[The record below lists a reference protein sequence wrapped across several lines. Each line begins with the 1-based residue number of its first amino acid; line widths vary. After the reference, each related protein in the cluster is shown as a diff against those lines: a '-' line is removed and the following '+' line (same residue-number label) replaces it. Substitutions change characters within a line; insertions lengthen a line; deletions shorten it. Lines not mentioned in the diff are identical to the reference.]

1 MNLKYVSSRGK
12 EYDLTAGYIHTTR
25 DSDFHEYAWTADTTS
40 LQYGARVN
48 RFKKAALELDVE
60 LIFKGK
66 RNQIDNEIDNL
77 RNEFEYDIKNKQV
90 GKLYWN
96 DWYLNIYVIDSS
108 TDEYGNNYLRNKLK
122 VYAPYP
128 FWIRERTY
136 TIEAKAEET
145 ISEEETDKI
154 YDYTYKYTYG
164 KRTINSIQIESS
176 GSVNFR
182 LVVFGAFTVLN
193 LAIGSH
199 VYNVDYAASAGEYMV
214 IDSRDYLDYEKK
226 CYVQKSGGSTEN
238 AFDYRNPNYELFS
251 KLEEGRHVIAYH
263 GSGRIELTV
272 FEERSEPTW
281 TA

>member
-1 MNLKYVSSRGK
+1 MNLKYVSSRGN
-12 EYDLTAGYIHTTR
+12 EYDLIAGYIHTTR
-25 DSDFHEYAWTADTTS
+25 DSDFHEYAWSADTTS
-40 LQYGARVN
+40 LQYGTRVN
-48 RFKKAALELDVE
+48 RFKKAALELEIE

-66 RNQIDNEIDNL
+66 RSQIDSEIDSL
-77 RNEFEYDIKNKQV
+77 RNEFEYDIKNKQA

-108 TDEYGNNYLRNKLK
+108 TNEYGGNYLRNKLK

-136 TIEAKAEET
+136 TIENTAEET
-145 ISEEETDKI
+145 VSEEETDKI

-164 KRTINSIQIESS
+164 KRRINSIQIESS

-193 LAIGSH
+193 LTIGSH
-199 VYNVDYAASAGEYMV
+199 VYSVDYAANAGEYMV

-226 CYVQKSGGSTEN
+226 CYVQKSGGGTEN

-251 KLEEGRHVIAYH
+251 KLEEGRHVVAYH

>member
-40 LQYGARVN
+40 LQYGTRVN

-145 ISEEETDKI
+145 ISEEVTDKV

-176 GSVNFR
+176 GSVDFR

-199 VYNVDYAASAGEYMV
+199 VYNVDYAASTGECMV

-226 CYVQKSGGSTEN
+226 CYVQKNGGGTEN

>member
-1 MNLKYVSSRGK
+1 M
-12 EYDLTAGYIHTTR
+12 
-25 DSDFHEYAWTADTTS
+25 
-40 LQYGARVN
+40 N

-60 LIFKGK
+60 LIFRGK
-66 RNQIDNEIDNL
+66 RNQIDNKIDNL

-182 LVVFGAFTVLN
+182 LVVFGTFTVLN

-226 CYVQKSGGSTEN
+226 CYVQKSGGGTEN

>member
-40 LQYGARVN
+40 LQYGTRVN

-90 GKLYWN
+90 GKLYWD

-136 TIEAKAEET
+136 TIEAKAEEA

-199 VYNVDYAASAGEYMV
+199 VYNVDYAASTGEYMV

-226 CYVQKSGGSTEN
+226 CYVQKNGGGTEN

>member
-1 MNLKYVSSRGK
+1 MNLKYVSSRGN
-12 EYDLTAGYIHTTR
+12 EYDLIAGYIHTTR
-25 DSDFHEYAWTADTTS
+25 DSDFHEYAWSADTTS
-40 LQYGARVN
+40 LQYGTRVN
-48 RFKKAALELDVE
+48 RFKKAALELEIE

-66 RNQIDNEIDNL
+66 RSQIDSEIDSL

-108 TDEYGNNYLRNKLK
+108 TNEYGGNYLRNKLK

-136 TIEAKAEET
+136 NITG
-145 ISEEETDKI
+145 EEEAVSNDLTGKT
-154 YDYTYKYTYG
+154 YDYTYSYTYG
-164 KRTINSIQIESS
+164 KRKINSIEIESS

-182 LVVFGAFTVLN
+182 LSVFGTFNSLN
-193 LAIGSH
+193 LAIGNH
-199 VYNVDYAASAGEYMV
+199 VYDIDYSAGPNDFIT
-214 IDSRDYLDYEKK
+214 IDSRNYLDYEKK
-226 CYVQKSGGSTEN
+226 CYLQKSSGEVVN
-238 AFDYRNPNYELFS
+238 VFDYRNPNYELFS
-251 KLEEGRHVIAYH
+251 KLESGRQVIAYH
-263 GSGRIELTV
+263 GTGNIELTI